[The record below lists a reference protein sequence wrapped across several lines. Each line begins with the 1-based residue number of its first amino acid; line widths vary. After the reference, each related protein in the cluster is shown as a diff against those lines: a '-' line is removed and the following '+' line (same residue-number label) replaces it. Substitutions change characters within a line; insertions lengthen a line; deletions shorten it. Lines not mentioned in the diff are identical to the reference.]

1 MVDFPHLALTI
12 ARTYIFNFHSKTTIV
27 VHKHKSQGLWKPK
40 GSRREI
46 DFIALLY
53 SKSGLLKNLIYNYF
67 VFNTFISAMINILI
81 SKRNIL
87 KNLLGFI
94 HNGEEESS
102 ETEKESYFLSI
113 MNLL

>member
-1 MVDFPHLALTI
+1 MSNQKKKLFHFIGRRQICYVLNRGLNVIKEIKRLVDFPHLALTI

-53 SKSGLLKNLIYNYF
+53 SKSGLLNNLIYNYEI
-67 VFNTFISAMINILI
+67 V
-81 SKRNIL
+81 
-87 KNLLGFI
+87 
-94 HNGEEESS
+94 H
-102 ETEKESYFLSI
+102 SYQP
-113 MNLL
+113 

>member
-1 MVDFPHLALTI
+1 M
-12 ARTYIFNFHSKTTIV
+12 
-27 VHKHKSQGLWKPK
+27 
-40 GSRREI
+40 
-46 DFIALLY
+46 
-53 SKSGLLKNLIYNYF
+53 
-67 VFNTFISAMINILI
+67 FNTFISAMINILI